1 MSREDLNASLQL
13 KCATH
18 TCVLASAGG
27 FRYLSEMKR
36 LSLPAGYYQQ
46 FNADYTRDVPGEG
59 FGGWR
64 TAPLE
69 LAWEHTA
76 VVCMHAWN
84 IVPYAQDPT
93 GYHECEYLPR
103 ADAISKNILP
113 GLLSAVRQSGFNL
126 FHVVGRSGY
135 FEELPGYKKALALA
149 GGDPAPLLR
158 VEPDPVLQKLQRF
171 RYENVWPGQPNIARY
186 EAGFGKTD
194 FHPGARPVG
203 DEGVA
208 ANGHQ
213 LAALCRAANVN
224 HLIYCGFAIGAC
236 LLGSPGG
243 MLDMQ
248 RRGTMCSVLKEAT
261 TAVENKETARQE
273 LVKQVELW
281 RVALSFGFV
290 LNVDDFVTALR
301 A

>member
-1 MSREDLNASLQL
+1 MIAGAL
-13 KCATH
+13 ATAEAIEYACSVKKL
-18 TCVLASAGG
+18 T
-27 FRYLSEMKR
+27 
-36 LSLPAGYYQQ
+36 LPARYYQQ

-59 FGGWR
+59 YGGWQTQTLDFDR
-64 TAPLE
+64 NK
-69 LAWEHTA
+69 TA

-84 IVPYAQDPT
+84 IDDPT
-93 GYHECEYLPR
+93 GTPECEYVPR
-103 ADAISKNILP
+103 ADAISKTILP
-113 GLLSAVRQSGFNL
+113 ELFTAVRQGGFRL

-135 FEELPGYKKALALA
+135 YEHLPGYKRAVALA
-149 GGDPAPLLR
+149 GPDNLMLIRLEGDP
-158 VEPDPVLQKLQRF
+158 VLQRF
-171 RYENVWPGQPNIARY
+171 RYENVWPGKPNIARY
-186 EAGFGKTD
+186 EGGFGKTD
-194 FHPGARPVG
+194 FHPGAQPVG

-213 LAALCRAANVN
+213 LAALCRDAGVN
-224 HLIYCGFAIGAC
+224 HLIYTGFAIGAC
-236 LLGSPGG
+236 LLSSPGG

-248 RRGTMCSVLKEAT
+248 RRGALCSVLEEAT

-290 LNVDDFVTALR
+290 FSVKDFLAALR